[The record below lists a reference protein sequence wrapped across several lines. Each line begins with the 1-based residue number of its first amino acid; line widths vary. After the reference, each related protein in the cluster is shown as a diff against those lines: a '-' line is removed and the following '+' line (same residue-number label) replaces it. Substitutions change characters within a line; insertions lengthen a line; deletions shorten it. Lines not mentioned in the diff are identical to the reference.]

1 MPAATAGPAPR
12 VVAEAVAL
20 VIPVVLA
27 EAVLPQA
34 QMNRHRT
41 WDHHRHCRPAA
52 LKHLAAEPLEA
63 IHNAT
68 LDDNTASKK
77 SACVHHR

>member
-1 MPAATAGPAPR
+1 MMTAATARPAPR
-12 VVAEAVAL
+12 MVAEAVAL
-20 VIPVVLA
+20 VVLA

-41 WDHHRHCRPAA
+41 RDHDRHFRPAA

-68 LDDNTASKK
+68 LDHNTASKK